1 MKQIRWILAA
11 VLIIAMMLGGCSG
24 RDVIDEGMVNDS
36 VVDDGQNNTN
46 GNTYSNRSNGG
57 VLSDI
62 ADGMENGIDRIKN
75 GMDTVE
81 DDMRTDLGTDRN
93 QWNNGN

>member
-1 MKQIRWILAA
+1 M
-11 VLIIAMMLGGCSG
+11 
-24 RDVIDEGMVNDS
+24 
-36 VVDDGQNNTN
+36 
-46 GNTYSNRSNGG
+46 
-57 VLSDI
+57 SDI

>member
-1 MKQIRWILAA
+1 MRQIRWILAA
-11 VLIIAMMLGGCSG
+11 VLIIALMLGGCSG
-24 RDVIDEGMVNDS
+24 RDVIDEGMV
-36 VVDDGQNNTN
+36 DDGTT
-46 GNTYSNRSNGG
+46 GYSRNHNSNGG

>member
-1 MKQIRWILAA
+1 MRQIRWILAA
-11 VLIIAMMLGGCSG
+11 VLIIALMLGGCSG
-24 RDVIDEGMVNDS
+24 RDVIDEGMV
-36 VVDDGQNNTN
+36 DDGTTGYSRNHN
-46 GNTYSNRSNGG
+46 GNGG